1 VRAVPDSLEH
11 KAMGNVAKRSILL
24 AGHKTSVSL
33 EEPFWSALKEIAREK
48 GMSVSALVLSVDSA
62 RQRGNLSSA
71 LRTFVL
77 DHYRRRAGE
86 KVQPVIVEAGEE
98 AEFAAARH

>member
-1 VRAVPDSLEH
+1 
-11 KAMGNVAKRSILL
+11 MGNVAKRSILL

-33 EEPFWSALKEIAREK
+33 EEQFWSALKEIAREQ
-48 GMSVSALVLSVDSA
+48 GMSVSALVLRVDST

-77 DHYRRRAGE
+77 NHYRSRVGE
-86 KVQPVIVEAGEE
+86 TVQPAVVEVSEE
-98 AEFAAARH
+98 AELAGARH